1 MEFAE
6 RAKTKLLGNAYD
18 IFAWAAIHLI
28 VGVAVIA
35 WVAGNRGAENGD
47 ASAP

>member
-18 IFAWAAIHLI
+18 FFAWAAIHLI
-28 VGVAVIA
+28 VVVAVIA
-35 WVAGNRGAENGD
+35 WVTGNRGAENGD
-47 ASAP
+47 ALAP